1 MERSGP
7 ITCDI
12 ASMMPGDILEWHFTR
27 TTIENA
33 NRVDIEDSKKYNLSG
48 QFSQIL
54 YVHNVVSND
63 EGYYFCRLR
72 RNSDQVTV
80 RGTCLSVFG
89 K

>member
-1 MERSGP
+1 MESGGP

-12 ASMMPGDILEWHFTR
+12 AMMSGDMLEWHFTR

-33 NRVDIEDSKKYNLSG
+33 SRVGIEDREKYSVSG
-48 QFSQIL
+48 EFSQIL
-54 YVHNVVSND
+54 SVNNVVSND

-72 RNSDQVTV
+72 QNRETRS
-80 RGTCLSVFG
+80 GTCLSVTG